1 MTEKK
6 TPLKRATSRQLLF
19 QRREVREGRCATG
32 DGRKLARGSV
42 RYCAACLMRR
52 RLIERER
59 KGLQPWKRGNR
70 GRPPIVRE
78 EAGLEA
84 LRVVEAEEYARK
96 RREAAK
102 AAAEA
107 EVAAYTAAALTR
119 VADFTLSEGKE

>member
-1 MTEKK
+1 MTERK

-42 RYCAACLMRR
+42 RYCAACLMKR
-52 RLIERER
+52 RLIDRKR
-59 KGLQPWKRGNR
+59 KGVQPWKRGSR

-96 RREAAK
+96 KREAE

-107 EVAAYTAAALTR
+107 AEVAAHTAAALAR
-119 VADFTLSEGKE
+119 VADFTLSEGQE